1 MQTMLHEQTGAPMDI
16 AAAKHQ
22 NWSPAVL
29 ALTAEEI
36 AASVPESERALVTG
50 TRSIASIH
58 RAAGLATMA
67 ADVTPR
73 QVRPADLTPCWTPIE
88 ITIAF

>member
-1 MQTMLHEQTGAPMDI
+1 MEGDRSALHRQTGAPMDI
-16 AAAKHQ
+16 ATTKHQ
-22 NWSPAVL
+22 NWSPAPL

-36 AASVPESERALVTG
+36 AASVPESERARVTG
-50 TRSIASIH
+50 TRPIALIH

-73 QVRPADLTPCWTPIE
+73 QVRAVLE
-88 ITIAF
+88 VS